1 MPKAPVLN
9 IVFPVLNEE
18 KRLAAG
24 IDKTAAFLLQ
34 AHIPCILTIVDNGSS
49 DRTPEIAKHLCARYA
64 SLDSSLLE
72 SKVDSAIPK
81 FTLQVEYLRLEK
93 RGVGLAL
100 RSAIAHNATRKNQ
113 EPCAFIG
120 YMDIDLSTDIRHIK
134 EVYTALC
141 ASTPIIVGSR
151 LLKNAKV
158 IGRSL
163 KREICSRG
171 LNAIL
176 RAVLKVRFSDAM
188 CGFKFYHAS
197 TAELLVAHCSDDD
210 GWFYCAQ
217 MLIIAEHLGLS
228 IAEIPIQWIDE
239 ATDSK
244 VKILSLARTYLR
256 EIWRIRV
263 RLSAESQLAG
273 GV

>member
-9 IVFPVLNEE
+9 IIFPVLNEE

-24 IDKTAAFLLQ
+24 IDKAAAFLLQ
-34 AHIPCILTIVDNGSS
+34 EQIPCILTIVDNGSS
-49 DRTPEIAKHLCARYA
+49 DRTPEIAKHLCTRYA
-64 SLDSSLLE
+64 SLDSSKIDSAILE
-72 SKVDSAIPK
+72 SKLK
-81 FTLQVEYLRLEK
+81 VEYLRLEK

-100 RSAIAHNATRKNQ
+100 RSAINHNATRKDQ

-120 YMDIDLSTDIRHIK
+120 YMDIDLSTDIKHIK

-141 ASTPIIVGSR
+141 ASAQIIVGSR
-151 LLKNAKV
+151 LLKGAKV

-176 RAVLKVRFSDAM
+176 HAVLKVRFSDAM

-197 TAELLVAHCSDDD
+197 TAELLKSHCSDDD

-217 MLIIAEHLGLS
+217 MLIVAEHLGLS
-228 IAEIPIQWIDE
+228 ITEIPIRWADE
-239 ATDSK
+239 ATESK
-244 VKILSLARTYLR
+244 VKILPLARTYLR
-256 EIWRIRV
+256 EIWRLRS
-263 RLSAESQLAG
+263 RFKAEIQPRDKA
-273 GV
+273 